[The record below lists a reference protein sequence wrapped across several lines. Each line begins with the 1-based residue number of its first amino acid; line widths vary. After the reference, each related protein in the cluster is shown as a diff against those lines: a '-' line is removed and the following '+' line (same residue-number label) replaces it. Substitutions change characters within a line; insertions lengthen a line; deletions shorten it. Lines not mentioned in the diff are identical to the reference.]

1 MLDLDPIKDRLSAA
15 TPGTWHPVEFP
26 AAKYVGVTA
35 EHWDGSDMGYHV
47 CSTEDCDPEDAVPN
61 ATFIAYAKTDVE
73 FLVAE
78 VERLRGHVKTADA
91 LRLEAAQE
99 HGRERRHWADER
111 HRFAEERI
119 KLVSDYWRIREAVV
133 RHRREA
139 QAVNILVE
147 PALADARLWAEVLE

>member
-1 MLDLDPIKDRLSAA
+1 VLNLEPIKSRIAES
-15 TPGTWHPVEFP
+15 TPGDWRWCGESLLAFTPGETHLIVSADVFEVLPGN
-26 AAKYVGVTA
+26 AALLA
-35 EHWDGSDMGYHV
+35 ESRADL
-47 CSTEDCDPEDAVPN
+47 A
-61 ATFIAYAKTDVE
+61 A
-73 FLVAE
+73 LVAE

-119 KLVSDYWRIREAVV
+119 KLISDYWRIREAVV

>member
-35 EHWDGSDMGYHV
+35 EHWDGCDMGYHV

-61 ATFIAYAKTDVE
+61 ATFIAHAKADVE
-73 FLVAE
+73 ALVAE
-78 VERLRGHVKTADA
+78 VERLR
-91 LRLEAAQE
+91 AAVE
-99 HGRERRHWADER
+99 
-111 HRFAEERI
+111 
-119 KLVSDYWRIREAVV
+119 

>member
-1 MLDLDPIKDRLSAA
+1 MLDLDPIKARLA
-15 TPGTWHPVEFP
+15 
-26 AAKYVGVTA
+26 AAKLEPWWWTRDLRDFTHINNVDLVA
-35 EHWDGSDMGYHV
+35 
-47 CSTEDCDPEDAVPN
+47 N
-61 ATFIAYAKTDVE
+61 APTDLAA
-73 FLVAE
+73 LVAE